1 MDYSIFSHSHLD
13 LGGCKTN
20 KWSKRNGP
28 YQFTKG
34 IWHNKPQNLIV
45 KNKFC
50 SIFSLLSCG
59 FLVWVLPLFTS
70 FQVSIKSKF
79 SNFASTTCGV
89 TQHGFSY
96 WEIPP
101 LAKKFARSPH
111 LEKFS
116 PEDSPH
122 HQIFI
127 PTPSSPKVNFPN

>member
-96 WEIPP
+96 WEIPR
-101 LAKKFARSPH
+101 LAKNLLVPPIWRNSPQ
-111 LEKFS
+111 KTPPPPNFYT
-116 PEDSPH
+116 PPPP
-122 HQIFI
+122 FI
-127 PTPSSPKVNFPN
+127 TKG